1 MSNPNPQVAGK
12 RIPTPQEYMEVQKSP
27 EFSKLRSTFLGF
39 TVPLTVL
46 GLAWFMVYVLLAV
59 YAPSFMGKELPVVGN
74 IGFLIGIL
82 QFVTTFF
89 ITYLYIQFANKKLS
103 PMQGEI
109 AQKLEG

>member
-27 EFSKLRSTFLGF
+27 EFHKLRGTFLGF
-39 TVPLTVL
+39 AIPMTII
-46 GLAWFMVYVLLAV
+46 GLAWFLAYVLLAV
-59 YAPSFMGKELPVVGN
+59 YAPSFMGKSLPVIGN
-74 IGFLIGIL
+74 VGFLIGVL

-89 ITYLYIQFANKKLS
+89 ITYLYIKFANNKLS
-103 PMQGEI
+103 PAQAEI